1 MENKD
6 FVSKTN
12 SSLVDEKLEIKA
24 KEELEVNEAP
34 VLATQNSENAEVLS
48 EEEND
53 KNSKPKKNIK
63 RLATAYITKVAVL
76 SAVAT
81 VLYFFARFPIFSIPP
96 FNVLDMD
103 FSDIPALI
111 GGFAL
116 GPVASVIIAFIRC
129 AVKLSTSTTAFVGE
143 LSAFVVSISF
153 TLPATLIYKYHKN
166 IKGALIGL
174 AVGVLSNA
182 IISSL
187 SNYFIMVPMY
197 AQLYSPALMEVR
209 VQFAFM
215 YGLAFNLIKTVVCSV
230 ITFLLYK
237 RLSKILH
244 L

>member
-1 MENKD
+1 MTTNQENN
-6 FVSKTN
+6 KTECVGE
-12 SSLVDEKLEIKA
+12 SQET
-24 KEELEVNEAP
+24 P
-34 VLATQNSENAEVLS
+34 TQQNSEQAT
-48 EEEND
+48 
-53 KNSKPKKNIK
+53 KKRKMRN
-63 RLATAYITKVAVL
+63 ATAYITKVAVL

-81 VLYFFARFPIFSIPP
+81 VLYFFARFPIFSVPP

-129 AVKLSTSTTAFVGE
+129 AIKLTTSTTAFVGE

-153 TLPATLIYKYHKN
+153 TLPATIIYKYKKN

-174 AVGVLSNA
+174 GVGILSNA
-182 IISSL
+182 IISAL

-197 AQLYSPALMEVR
+197 AALYSPALMEVR

-215 YGLAFNLIKTVVCSV
+215 YGLAFNLIKTVVASV
-230 ITFLLYK
+230 ITFILYK

>member
-1 MENKD
+1 M
-6 FVSKTN
+6 
-12 SSLVDEKLEIKA
+12 
-24 KEELEVNEAP
+24 
-34 VLATQNSENAEVLS
+34 
-48 EEEND
+48 
-53 KNSKPKKNIK
+53 
-63 RLATAYITKVAVL
+63 
-76 SAVAT
+76 
-81 VLYFFARFPIFSIPP
+81 
-96 FNVLDMD
+96 
-103 FSDIPALI
+103 
-111 GGFAL
+111 
-116 GPVASVIIAFIRC
+116 
-129 AVKLSTSTTAFVGE
+129 
-143 LSAFVVSISF
+143 
-153 TLPATLIYKYHKN
+153 IYKYHKN

-197 AQLYSPALMEVR
+197 AKLYSPALMEVR

>member
-1 MENKD
+1 MEEKELQADLSAPQQEEVNCEEKQLAVEED
-6 FVSKTN
+6 TVLETQSGVS
-12 SSLVDEKLEIKA
+12 VQED
-24 KEELEVNEAP
+24 KEENGGKKP
-34 VLATQNSENAEVLS
+34 Q
-48 EEEND
+48 
-53 KNSKPKKNIK
+53 KSKKK
-63 RLATAYITKVAVL
+63 LATAYITKVAVL
-76 SAVAT
+76 SAIAT

-129 AVKLSTSTTAFVGE
+129 AIKLSTSTTAFVGE
-143 LSAFVVSISF
+143 LSAFVVSISL

-197 AQLYSPALMEVR
+197 ASLYSPALMEVR
-209 VQFAFM
+209 VEFAFM
-215 YGLAFNLIKTVVCSV
+215 YGLAFNLIKSVVASV
-230 ITFLLYK
+230 VTFLLYK

>member
-1 MENKD
+1 MSNPINENNAP
-6 FVSKTN
+6 VGESTN
-12 SSLVDEKLEIKA
+12 SPQTDNQSVKA
-24 KEELEVNEAP
+24 
-34 VLATQNSENAEVLS
+34 
-48 EEEND
+48 
-53 KNSKPKKNIK
+53 SKK
-63 RLATAYITKVAVL
+63 RKVRNVTAYITKVAVL

-81 VLYFFARFPIFSIPP
+81 VLYYFARFPIFAVPP

-129 AVKLSTSTTAFVGE
+129 AIKLTTSTTAFVGE

-153 TLPATLIYKYHKN
+153 TLPATIIYKYKKN

-174 AVGVLSNA
+174 GVGILSNA

-197 AQLYSPALMEVR
+197 ASLYSPALMEVR

-215 YGLAFNLIKTVVCSV
+215 YGLAFNLIKTVVASV
-230 ITFLLYK
+230 ITFILYK

>member
-1 MENKD
+1 MMNNIEKENKAP
-6 FVSKTN
+6 
-12 SSLVDEKLEIKA
+12 LEEKE
-24 KEELEVNEAP
+24 
-34 VLATQNSENAEVLS
+34 TAEVAQV
-48 EEEND
+48 E
-53 KNSKPKKNIK
+53 SKEAIKKRKVRN
-63 RLATAYITKVAVL
+63 ATAYITKVAVL

-81 VLYFFARFPIFSIPP
+81 VLYYFARFPIFAVPP

-116 GPVASVIIAFIRC
+116 GPWAAVIIAFIRC
-129 AVKLSTSTTAFVGE
+129 AIKLTTSTTAFVGE

-153 TLPATLIYKYHKN
+153 TLPATIIYKYKKN

-174 AVGVLSNA
+174 GAGILINAV
-182 IISSL
+182 ISSL

-197 AQLYSPALMEVR
+197 AKLYSPALMEVR

-215 YGLAFNLIKTVVCSV
+215 YGLAFNLIKTVVASV
-230 ITFLLYK
+230 ITFILYK

>member
-1 MENKD
+1 MEQKEKD
-6 FVSKTN
+6 GKELSPSGNNEIESKVNLEELSGDDSNALDTHSPQEN
-12 SSLVDEKLEIKA
+12 NGVKVEKTEQKA
-24 KEELEVNEAP
+24 K
-34 VLATQNSENAEVLS
+34 
-48 EEEND
+48 
-53 KNSKPKKNIK
+53 SKKK
-63 RLATAYITKVAVL
+63 LATAYITKVAVL
-76 SAVAT
+76 SAIAT
-81 VLYFFARFPIFSIPP
+81 VLYFFARFPIFSVPP

-153 TLPATLIYKYHKN
+153 TLPATIIYKYKKN

-174 AVGVLSNA
+174 VAGVFSNA
-182 IISSL
+182 VISSL

-197 AQLYSPALMEVR
+197 ASLYSPALMEVR
-209 VQFAFM
+209 VEFAFM
-215 YGLAFNLIKTVVCSV
+215 YGLAFNLIKTVVASV
-230 ITFLLYK
+230 VTFLLYK

>member
-1 MENKD
+1 MEKR
-6 FVSKTN
+6 
-12 SSLVDEKLEIKA
+12 EKSTGA
-24 KEELEVNEAP
+24 GFACEEKEVNMGVSESE
-34 VLATQNSENAEVLS
+34 VSTSGDQNSANT
-48 EEEND
+48 
-53 KNSKPKKNIK
+53 PKKKNVK
-63 RLATAYITKVAVL
+63 RLATAYITKVAIL
-76 SAVAT
+76 SAIAT
-81 VLYFFARFPIFSIPP
+81 VLYFFARFPIFSVPP

-116 GPVASVIIAFIRC
+116 GPVASVIIALIRC

-153 TLPATLIYKYHKN
+153 TLPATIIYKYKKN

-174 AVGVLSNA
+174 VVGIFSNA

-197 AQLYSPALMEVR
+197 ASLYSPALMEVR
-209 VQFAFM
+209 VEFAFM
-215 YGLAFNLIKTVVCSV
+215 YGLAFNLIKTVVASV
-230 ITFLLYK
+230 ITFILYK

>member
-1 MENKD
+1 MEEREYRAEENSATQKVKYAKKAKGG
-6 FVSKTN
+6 VSGTES
-12 SSLVDEKLEIKA
+12 SSLANANGEKQ
-24 KEELEVNEAP
+24 EA
-34 VLATQNSENAEVLS
+34 
-48 EEEND
+48 
-53 KNSKPKKNIK
+53 KPKKSTK

-81 VLYFFARFPIFSIPP
+81 VLYFFARFSIFSVPP

-103 FSDIPALI
+103 FSDVPALI

-153 TLPATLIYKYHKN
+153 TLPATIIYKYNKN
-166 IKGALIGL
+166 MKGALIGL
-174 AVGVLSNA
+174 GVGILSNA

-197 AQLYSPALMEVR
+197 ASLYSPALMNVR
-209 VQFAFM
+209 VEFAFM
-215 YGLAFNLIKTVVCSV
+215 YGLAFNLIKTVVASV
-230 ITFLLYK
+230 ITFILYK